1 MTLKNGLALSPK
13 KNLLNYLATCYENK
27 GNSMC
32 LYVKSLSG
40 GITGW
45 KAQTHTHTHTQ
56 TKTKKKMR
64 GSHTFRFNIPQ
75 FKDMTFICTNMD
87 DILQLSIIL
96 SEVKK
101 RSVENK
107 VVKRLKI
114 PRISSTRSGI
124 DMLFG
129 KIPPCM
135 HAQIQQIEIYSPLD
149 PPNYWSLFIYA
160 CTAI

>member
-1 MTLKNGLALSPK
+1 MAWPSPLK
-13 KNLLNYLATCYENK
+13 KNLLNYLATCYETK

-45 KAQTHTHTHTQ
+45 KAQTHTHTHTN
-56 TKTKKKMR
+56 KNEKKKKR

-107 VVKRLKI
+107 VVKTLKI
-114 PRISSTRSGI
+114 PRISSRRSGI

>member
-1 MTLKNGLALSPK
+1 M
-13 KNLLNYLATCYENK
+13 
-27 GNSMC
+27 
-32 LYVKSLSG
+32 
-40 GITGW
+40 
-45 KAQTHTHTHTQ
+45 Q
-56 TKTKKKMR
+56 

-114 PRISSTRSGI
+114 PRISSRRSGI

-149 PPNYWSLFIYA
+149 PPSY
-160 CTAI
+160 

>member
-1 MTLKNGLALSPK
+1 
-13 KNLLNYLATCYENK
+13 
-27 GNSMC
+27 
-32 LYVKSLSG
+32 
-40 GITGW
+40 
-45 KAQTHTHTHTQ
+45 
-56 TKTKKKMR
+56 MR
-64 GSHTFRFNIPQ
+64 RPHTFRFKIPQ
-75 FKDMTFICTNMD
+75 FKDMTFTRINMD
-87 DILQLSIIL
+87 DGLQLSIIL
-96 SEVKK
+96 TEVKK

-149 PPNYWSLFIYA
+149 PPIY
-160 CTAI
+160 

>member
-1 MTLKNGLALSPK
+1 MTFKKDLALSTNR
-13 KNLLNYLATCYENK
+13 NLLNYLATCYWK
-27 GNSMC
+27 QGKFHV
-32 LYVKSLSG
+32 LIRKKLVWWYHWLKS
-40 GITGW
+40 T
-45 KAQTHTHTHTQ
+45 KTHTHTQ
-56 TKTKKKMR
+56 TKMKKKKMR

-107 VVKRLKI
+107 VVKTLKI
-114 PRISSTRSGI
+114 PRISSRRSGI